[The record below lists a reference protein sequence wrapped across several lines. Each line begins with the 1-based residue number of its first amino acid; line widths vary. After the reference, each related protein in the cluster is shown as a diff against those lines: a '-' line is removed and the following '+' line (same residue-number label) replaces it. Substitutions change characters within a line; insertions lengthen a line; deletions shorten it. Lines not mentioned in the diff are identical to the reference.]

1 MGDMCRGK
9 QKGKQNKNKTNTQSR
24 QKKKKPSKDSHL
36 SLLKIQDLL
45 QCIMIFFLWDIG
57 YKLPDKWA
65 SQVAQWYR
73 THLPMQE
80 TQEMKACSLG
90 WENPLEEGMNPY

>member
-1 MGDMCRGK
+1 MHND
-9 QKGKQNKNKTNTQSR
+9 
-24 QKKKKPSKDSHL
+24 
-36 SLLKIQDLL
+36 I
-45 QCIMIFFLWDIG
+45 FLWDIG